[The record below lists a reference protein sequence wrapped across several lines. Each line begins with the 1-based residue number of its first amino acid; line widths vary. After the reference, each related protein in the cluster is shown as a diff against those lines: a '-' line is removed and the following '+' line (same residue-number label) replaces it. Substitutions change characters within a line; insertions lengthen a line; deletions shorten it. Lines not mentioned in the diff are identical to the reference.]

1 MITPL
6 NFIAAESAAA
16 DLPLA
21 VGPAMISPV
30 VDEDCALC
38 VMTLNDT
45 DVNTMDKV
53 LTLIDE
59 KTTLEESY
67 VIEVMTAM
75 ASMGATV
82 NTPEW
87 LHYNTAADLKFC
99 GIGCNDA
106 RDIAYEVSCSNK
118 KIDAIAQQTEGRRK
132 KLLIADME
140 STIIENEM
148 LDELAKDAGIH
159 DQIADITMR
168 AMNGEID
175 FETAIEERVKLLA
188 GLNASALQNTAKRI
202 RITEGA
208 EQLITT
214 MRSEGSYC
222 ALVSGGFTFYT
233 SNIRLQLGFDFDQA
247 NELEIIDGKLTG
259 RVIKPILGRSAKEN
273 RLRALCKQQNI
284 PLSAT
289 MAVGD
294 GANDLAM
301 LAIAGLGVAFH
312 AKPIVAKKSQ
322 TRVNHNSLTALL
334 YLQGYKIEDFAIKD
348 FCR

>member
-1 MITPL
+1 
-6 NFIAAESAAA
+6 
-16 DLPLA
+16 
-21 VGPAMISPV
+21 
-30 VDEDCALC
+30 
-38 VMTLNDT
+38 
-45 DVNTMDKV
+45 MDKV
-53 LTLIDE
+53 LTLINE

-75 ASMGATV
+75 AGMGATV

-106 RDIAYEVSCSNK
+106 RDIAYEVSCSK
-118 KIDAIAQQTEGRRK
+118 KNLDAIAQQTEGRRK

-159 DQIADITMR
+159 SQIADITKR

-175 FETAIEERVKLLA
+175 FETAIEERVKLLN
-188 GLNASALQNTAKRI
+188 GLNASALHNTAKRI

-214 MRSEGSYC
+214 MRSEGAYC
-222 ALVSGGFTFYT
+222 ALVSGGFSFYT
-233 SNIRLQLGFDFDQA
+233 SRIRLRLGFDFDQA
-247 NELEIIDGKLTG
+247 NELEIVDEVLTG
-259 RVIKPILGRSAKEN
+259 HIIKPILGRSAKED

-289 MAVGD
+289 IAVGD
-294 GANDLAM
+294 GANDLSM

-312 AKPIVAKKSQ
+312 AKPIVAER
-322 TRVNHNSLTALL
+322 TAARVNHNSLTALL

-348 FCR
+348 FYR